1 MGRQSVRLS
10 DFIALS
16 IVDDWIT
23 GILFDGVNGSCQVMK
38 VSACKRV
45 HFRLKEYNWCDIVAQ
60 ISKNVNVITHK
71 SKNKEPEIQRLLEL
85 QILKEIQHIL
95 QTGSRNKNPHLELSS
110 RYRRSNAIVKQ
121 PSLRRLLPI
130 GFSEKQFHFLIK

>member
-10 DFIALS
+10 DFTALS

-23 GILFDGVNGSCQVMK
+23 GILVDGLNGPCQVMK
-38 VSACKRV
+38 VSACERV

-60 ISKNVNVITHK
+60 ISKTINLATHK
-71 SKNKEPEIQRLLEL
+71 SKNNGPEIQRLLEL
-85 QILKEIQHIL
+85 RILKEIQHIL
-95 QTGSRNKNPHLELSS
+95 QTGCRNKKSDLELSS

-121 PSLRRLLPI
+121 PSLRRLLPM